1 MILMISQ
8 LALQQYWWIILSLL
22 AGILVFLLFVQG
34 GQTLI
39 YTLGKTEKEHTLIIN
54 AIGRKWEFTFTVLV
68 VFGAGF
74 FASFPL
80 FYSTSFG
87 GAYWVW
93 MAILLCFVLQAFA
106 YESRNKAGNV
116 YGPKT
121 FETFLLINGIGATVL
136 LGTAVATLFTGG
148 NFIIRFDNIAADQ
161 NFTISRWTNAAHGLE
176 AVLDLRNVALGL
188 AVFFLARVL
197 GVLYIANAVDNTE
210 INSRIK
216 KNLLVNAIPFVV
228 FFLAFVI
235 SIMLSQGTAY
245 DPQTKMAFIEKFK
258 YFHNLIQMPLVAVL
272 FVAGVLLVL
281 GGIAVTLLKET
292 DKGIWYAGTGT
303 IVTVFAMFLLLG
315 FNHTAI
321 YPSLADLQSSITI
334 ENGSSSHY
342 TLLTMSYVSLFV
354 PVVIAYIFYTWRA
367 INNNKMDSVE
377 IESEHHVY

>member
-1 MILMISQ
+1 MISQ

>member
-39 YTLGKTEKEHTLIIN
+39 YTLGKTDKEHTLIIN

-161 NFTISRWTNAAHGLE
+161 DFTISRWTSPAHGLE

-197 GVLYIANAVDNTE
+197 GILYIANAVDHIE
-210 INSRIK
+210 INGRIR
-216 KNLLVNAIPFVV
+216 KNLLINAIPFVV

-235 SIMLSQGTAY
+235 SIMLSHGTAY
-245 DPQTKMAFIEKFK
+245 DPQTKIAFIEKYK
-258 YFHNLIQMPLVAVL
+258 YFHNLIQMPVVAVL
-272 FVAGVLLVL
+272 FVAGVVLVL
-281 GGIAVTLLKET
+281 AGIGITLLKET
-292 DKGIWYAGTGT
+292 DKGIWYSGAGT
-303 IVTVFAMFLLLG
+303 IVTVFAMFLLPG

-354 PVVIAYIFYTWRA
+354 PVVIVYIFYTWRA
-367 INNNKMDSVE
+367 INNKKMDSVE
-377 IESEHHVY
+377 IESEHHIY